1 MSLCTFRHELLIP
14 NRKRMLRL
22 LGCKSSLRTSSTN
35 ASSTTKHQFVT
46 SELTS
51 SLVACVA
58 GIVTVDIGSSAVE
71 HYSSK
76 SCPEFHPNRH
86 RFDQTTFQGRYC
98 TMILNCDPQLLLIP
112 EEKCQ
117 KAKQLLSEYQ
127 PIISSDNTSRSS
139 NEVYRSLWE
148 AQRIVTAQYH
158 PDTGNRIPAPFR
170 MSGYVAFN
178 GPVSVSMVASSGTT
192 ALLFWNWVNQSQN
205 ALVNYYNRN
214 AASSMSNE
222 TMIKSYLA
230 AVGSALCITFGL
242 ATLLQKRL
250 DPAAA
255 RTMLRFVAFPSAVVA
270 SSINC
275 YIVRSPEIDVG
286 IPLLDDDN
294 NEVLFKTDNKSIVAA
309 KRAVYSTTLSR
320 AVLPAPVFLLPPL
333 LISLVQ
339 KRLPPSYIAPL
350 TTYLI
355 MVSFGLA
362 LPATVAL
369 FPQQSEIEVK
379 ELETKYHNL
388 INPKT
393 GKAYEKLY
401 FNKGM

>member
-1 MSLCTFRHELLIP
+1 
-14 NRKRMLRL
+14 
-22 LGCKSSLRTSSTN
+22 
-35 ASSTTKHQFVT
+35 
-46 SELTS
+46 
-51 SLVACVA
+51 
-58 GIVTVDIGSSAVE
+58 
-71 HYSSK
+71 
-76 SCPEFHPNRH
+76 
-86 RFDQTTFQGRYC
+86 
-98 TMILNCDPQLLLIP
+98 
-112 EEKCQ
+112 
-117 KAKQLLSEYQ
+117 
-127 PIISSDNTSRSS
+127 
-139 NEVYRSLWE
+139 
-148 AQRIVTAQYH
+148 
-158 PDTGNRIPAPFR
+158 
-170 MSGYVAFN
+170 
-178 GPVSVSMVASSGTT
+178 
-192 ALLFWNWVNQSQN
+192 
-205 ALVNYYNRN
+205 
-214 AASSMSNE
+214 
-222 TMIKSYLA
+222 MIKSYLA

-294 NEVLFKTDNKSIVAA
+294 NEVLFKTDNKSIAAA